1 MPWSGM
7 PSHVHSAASAGSLGG
22 ARRSHVDLPD
32 PEVPSVGATNWSGG
46 DVPGQAAR
54 AQAEVE
60 LAAMR
65 DRSRVGTFLARTFDM
80 KRGGGGSGRR

>member
-32 PEVPSVGATNWSGG
+32 PWSGIWEV
-46 DVPGQAAR
+46 DVAALPPLLLR
-54 AQAEVE
+54 PEQVS
-60 LAAMR
+60 LDAMR
-65 DRSRVGTFLARTFDM
+65 SAFDQF
-80 KRGGGGSGRR
+80 GGLLDDECDQEELD